1 MTPRTLADRLI
12 VMPRPGKRL
21 LAMTVDACLCVLTVW
36 LALSLRLESPVPLT
50 GIYLWLLPG
59 SISLALPL
67 FVRFGLYRA
76 IFRYSGWN
84 AMLAVGQACALYGIA
99 FATVFTAISVP
110 GIPRTVGILQPLLL
124 FVAVSASR
132 VLVRYWLGGL
142 YRERVRRG
150 ALPGVLIYGAGAA
163 GRQLAAALARSPE
176 HRLVGFVD
184 DNAAL
189 HGSEIDGGRVYSPQ
203 RLGELIQRHAVS
215 ELLLAVPSATR
226 ARRNE
231 ILRTIQPH
239 PVHVRT
245 LPGVADLAAGRAS
258 PDDLRELDVE
268 DLLGREPV
276 DLDTGRVRAS
286 IEDCTVLVTGA
297 GGSIGSELC
306 RQIAACHPGRLLLL
320 DHSEYALYAI
330 HQELL
335 AKAPAGVQVMPLL
348 GSVLDAERMQ
358 ALMQTHR
365 PDIVYHAAAY
375 KHVPLVE
382 GNVVEGL
389 RNNVWGTLH
398 TALAAEAAGVPRL
411 VLVSTDK
418 AVRPTNVMGASKRL
432 AEMLLQARAASSATA
447 SSGEGCRTIYT
458 MVRFGNV
465 LGSSGSVVPLFRD
478 QIRRGGPVTLT
489 HPDVTRFFMTIPE
502 AAHLVLEAG
511 AMADSGALFVLDM
524 GQPVR
529 IMDLARR
536 LIQLLGHTVAD
547 DANPGGDIR
556 IEITGLRPGE
566 KLFEELLIGN
576 APQATA
582 HPRIWKAREQHPAWD
597 ELRAGLDTLEDAL
610 RQHDAQAAL
619 AQLHMLVPEF
629 QHGAD
634 NGSH

>member
-1 MTPRTLADRLI
+1 
-12 VMPRPGKRL
+12 
-21 LAMTVDACLCVLTVW
+21 
-36 LALSLRLESPVPLT
+36 
-50 GIYLWLLPG
+50 
-59 SISLALPL
+59 
-67 FVRFGLYRA
+67 
-76 IFRYSGWN
+76 
-84 AMLAVGQACALYGIA
+84 
-99 FATVFTAISVP
+99 
-110 GIPRTVGILQPLLL
+110 
-124 FVAVSASR
+124 
-132 VLVRYWLGGL
+132 
-142 YRERVRRG
+142 
-150 ALPGVLIYGAGAA
+150 
-163 GRQLAAALARSPE
+163 
-176 HRLVGFVD
+176 
-184 DNAAL
+184 
-189 HGSEIDGGRVYSPQ
+189 
-203 RLGELIQRHAVS
+203 
-215 ELLLAVPSATR
+215 
-226 ARRNE
+226 
-231 ILRTIQPH
+231 
-239 PVHVRT
+239 
-245 LPGVADLAAGRAS
+245 
-258 PDDLRELDVE
+258 
-268 DLLGREPV
+268 
-276 DLDTGRVRAS
+276 
-286 IEDCTVLVTGA
+286 
-297 GGSIGSELC
+297 
-306 RQIAACHPGRLLLL
+306 
-320 DHSEYALYAI
+320 
-330 HQELL
+330 
-335 AKAPAGVQVMPLL
+335 MPLL

-536 LIQLLGHTVAD
+536 LIQLLGRTVAD